1 MSQLSDDTDDDIPSG
16 VDFSGGRRGKL
27 PGQGG
32 GLGLPASTMNAGQA
46 STQVILAELA
56 DGLRARLGDRFA
68 GLWLYGSQARGD
80 AGPESDIDLVLLL
93 RGMERP
99 GQEIDRIVDL
109 LAELNLKYEVL
120 ISLLPL
126 EECALDEAPGAF
138 WRNVRREGR
147 AA

>member
-1 MSQLSDDTDDDIPSG
+1 
-16 VDFSGGRRGKL
+16 
-27 PGQGG
+27 
-32 GLGLPASTMNAGQA
+32 MNAGQA

>member
-1 MSQLSDDTDDDIPSG
+1 
-16 VDFSGGRRGKL
+16 
-27 PGQGG
+27 
-32 GLGLPASTMNAGQA
+32 MNTQA
-46 STQVILAELA
+46 ILAELT

-80 AGPESDIDLVLLL
+80 AGPESDIDLILLL

-109 LAELNLKYEVL
+109 LAELNLKYQVL
-120 ISLLPL
+120 ISVLPV
-126 EECALDEAPGAF
+126 EESALPKLPGAF
-138 WRNVRREGR
+138 WHNVRREGR